1 MLAGCDSIEGGNLL
15 VLFFSSES
23 HPPSPLEHDNTAP
36 GFEMGEFCIILAS
49 VCFTNKGKQDKD
61 SLLLSFSLNA
71 FIGNALSTEG
81 LKARATESVCVFCV
95 W

>member
-1 MLAGCDSIEGGNLL
+1 MTTQ
-15 VLFFSSES
+15 
-23 HPPSPLEHDNTAP
+23 HPAL
-36 GFEMGEFCIILAS
+36 EMGEFCIIIAS

-81 LKARATESVCVFCV
+81 LKARATESVCVFCGSSTV
-95 W
+95 LVANFPPQCVADICRKMFGGVMQL